1 MNILRQMDADGEW
14 YTLPPTRQMR
24 IRACLAVWHGADPAI
39 ESS

>member
-1 MNILRQMDADGEW
+1 MNILRQMDADSEW

-24 IRACLAVWHGADPAI
+24 IRTCLAVWHGADPAI